1 MIPDYYSNHYKQ
13 YHDKTFYVDSAGYL
27 LPFAENLE
35 TGAHV
40 LDIGCGSG
48 RDLLWLS
55 KKGFRATGFEGS
67 SGLAALARQN
77 TGCKVIEG
85 DFETFDFSTLQA
97 EALLLAG
104 ALLHLPHERVELALG
119 NILHALRTETEA
131 IIYLSL
137 KEGSG
142 VFTDAHNRPFYL
154 WQDKEVRSVLHSTG
168 LKVINF
174 SRTPSVLGTGE
185 TWIGYVLKKKGLK

>member
-1 MIPDYYSNHYKQ
+1 MIPDYYSTHYKQ
-13 YHDKTFYVDSAGYL
+13 YHDKTFHLDPSRFL
-27 LPFAENLE
+27 SSFAENLE
-35 TGAHV
+35 PGTHV

-48 RDLLWLS
+48 RDLLWLA

-67 SGLAALARQN
+67 PGLAAIARQN

-85 DFETFDFSTLQA
+85 DFETFEFSALQA

-104 ALLHLPHERVELALG
+104 ALLHLPHERVVPALG
-119 NILHALRTETEA
+119 NILQALRTETDA

-137 KEGSG
+137 KEGRG
-142 VFTDAHNRPFYL
+142 AFTDEHNRPFYL
-154 WQDKEVRSVLHSTG
+154 WQEKDVRSVLRSTG

-174 SRTPSVLGTGE
+174 SRTSSLLGTGE
-185 TWIGYVLKKKGLK
+185 TWIGYVLKKEALK